1 MPEKKWNHA
10 AWMAI
15 GAAALTPA
23 NVLLSFLADLP
34 IGRGSGIAIGATGA
48 VRLDVIIA
56 LMAVTVGTTAAV
68 LSLIALYRF
77 RELLNERYE
86 YHGVDGL
93 VTFAIITIA
102 VLVFL
107 SVGGRM
113 AMALL
118 GVGDDALGVAIIFVI
133 PIMLLGVAIGIVS
146 IIMGARLFSLENDL
160 QHLIRPYA
168 VISIIGGVCFAL
180 IVLAPL
186 GMLLLVAENIV
197 LALTFFRAGE
207 SEPTVEFV

>member
-1 MPEKKWNHA
+1 MHDKKWTHA

-23 NVLLSFLADLP
+23 NVLLSFVADLTSR
-34 IGRGSGIAIGATGA
+34 RGPGIAVTATQT
-48 VRLDVIIA
+48 VRVDLVIA
-56 LMAVTVGTTAAV
+56 LLAVIVGASAAT

-77 RELLNERYE
+77 RELLNERYA
-86 YHGVDGL
+86 YHGIDAL
-93 VTFAIITIA
+93 VTFAIIAIA
-102 VLVFL
+102 VLTFV
-107 SVGGRM
+107 SIGGRM

-118 GVGDDALGVAIIFVI
+118 GVGENAIGVAIVFVI

-146 IIMGARLFSLENDL
+146 IVLGFRLFSLENDL

-168 VISIIGGVCFAL
+168 VVSIIGGACFAL

-186 GMLLLVAENIV
+186 GMLLLIAENIL

-207 SEPTVEFV
+207 SEPTLEYV